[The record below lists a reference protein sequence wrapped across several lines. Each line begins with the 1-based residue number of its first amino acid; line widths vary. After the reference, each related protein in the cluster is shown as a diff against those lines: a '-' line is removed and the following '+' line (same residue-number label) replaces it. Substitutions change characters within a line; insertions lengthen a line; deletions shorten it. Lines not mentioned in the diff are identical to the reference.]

1 MHDKQNKH
9 LSQYGHRQEQMR
21 ATQVSDPY
29 SIFESLFLKMYSK
42 YVQSYAIFW
51 HLPIYFP
58 HAESDFFLNMGVTYF
73 LQPQLWQAKS

>member
-1 MHDKQNKH
+1 
-9 LSQYGHRQEQMR
+9 
-21 ATQVSDPY
+21 
-29 SIFESLFLKMYSK
+29 MYSK

-73 LQPQLWQAKS
+73 FNHNYDRLSHNKQCDSQPRNPVNVVKRLK